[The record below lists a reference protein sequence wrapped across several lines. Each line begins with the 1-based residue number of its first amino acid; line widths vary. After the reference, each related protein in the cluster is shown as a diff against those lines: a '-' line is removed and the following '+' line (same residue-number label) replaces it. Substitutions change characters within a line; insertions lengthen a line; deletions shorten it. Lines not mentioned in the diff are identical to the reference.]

1 MAKKKKHTLIDKLSE
16 RFHIL
21 LVNEKTL
28 EKKKLFSSSLV
39 SLVSSSLFTFLLVLS
54 SSFMLIYITPLKEYF
69 RGYTSIELR
78 ESALVNSMKLDSLE
92 SLYISQSNNINSIK
106 DLLSGNIS
114 FEELDQNS
122 EYIEASSLEL
132 EIVKANKEDSLLR
145 ALVDEEDKYNA
156 FDLQGERF
164 TTVLFPPVK
173 GTLSSEFDYESKH
186 YGVDIAMPENS
197 PVHSISEG
205 IIVFAEW
212 TSETGFV
219 IIIEHLNGLISIYKH
234 NASII
239 KSQGDRIDTGEIIA
253 FTGNTGSLTTGPHLH
268 FELWYQGEPVD
279 PVSYIEF

>member
-1 MAKKKKHTLIDKLSE
+1 MPKKKKHTLIDKLSE

-28 EKKKLFSSSLV
+28 EKRKLFSSSSINLAA
-39 SLVSSSLFTFLLVLS
+39 SSLFAFLLLLLT
-54 SSFMLIYITPLKEYF
+54 SFILIYITPLKEYF

-78 ESALVNSMKLDSLE
+78 ENAVENSMKLDSLE
-92 SLYISQSNNINSIK
+92 SLYISQSKYIKSLK

-114 FEELDQNS
+114 FEDLDQNTENTES
-122 EYIEASSLEL
+122 NSLEL
-132 EIVKANKEDSLLR
+132 EIVKTNLDDSLLR

-156 FDLQGERF
+156 FDLEGERF

-173 GTLSSEFDYESKH
+173 GGLSSGFDYESKH

-205 IIVFAEW
+205 IVVFAEW

-219 IIIEHLNGLISIYKH
+219 IILEHLNGLTSIYKH
-234 NASII
+234 NSSII
-239 KSQGDRIDTGEIIA
+239 KTQGDRIETGEIIA

-268 FELWYQGEPVD
+268 FELWYRGEPVD
-279 PVSYIEF
+279 PESYIEF

>member
-1 MAKKKKHTLIDKLSE
+1 MPKKKKHTLIDKLSE

-28 EKKKLFSSSLV
+28 EKRKLFSSSSINLAA
-39 SLVSSSLFTFLLVLS
+39 SSLFAFLLLLS
-54 SSFMLIYITPLKEYF
+54 TSFILIYITPLKEYF

-78 ESALVNSMKLDSLE
+78 ENAVENSMKLDSLE
-92 SLYISQSNNINSIK
+92 SLYISQSKYIKSLK

-114 FEELDQNS
+114 FEDLDQNT
-122 EYIEASSLEL
+122 ENIESNSLEL
-132 EIVKANKEDSLLR
+132 EIVKTNLDDSLLR

-156 FDLQGERF
+156 FDLEGERF

-173 GTLSSEFDYESKH
+173 GGLSSGFDYESKH

-205 IIVFAEW
+205 IVVFAEW

-219 IIIEHLNGLISIYKH
+219 IILEHLNGLTSIYKH
-234 NASII
+234 NSSII
-239 KSQGDRIDTGEIIA
+239 KAQGDRIETGEIIA

-268 FELWYQGEPVD
+268 FELWYRGEPVD
-279 PVSYIEF
+279 PESYIEF

>member
-1 MAKKKKHTLIDKLSE
+1 MPKKKKHTLIDKLSE

-28 EKKKLFSSSLV
+28 EKKKLFSSSSVNLV
-39 SLVSSSLFTFLLVLS
+39 ASSLFAFLLLLS
-54 SSFMLIYITPLKEYF
+54 TAFMLIYVTPLKEYF

-78 ESALVNSMKLDSLE
+78 ENAVENSMKLDSLE
-92 SLYISQSNNINSIK
+92 SLYISQSKYIRSLK

-114 FEELDQNS
+114 FEDLDQNP
-122 EYIEASSLEL
+122 ENIEANSLEL
-132 EIVKANKEDSLLR
+132 EIVKTNLDDSLLR

-173 GTLSSEFDYESKH
+173 GSLSSGFDNESKH

-205 IIVFAEW
+205 IVVFAEW

-219 IIIEHLNGLISIYKH
+219 IILEHLNGLTSIYKH
-234 NASII
+234 NSSII
-239 KSQGDRIDTGEIIA
+239 QTQGDRIETGEIIA

-279 PVSYIEF
+279 PESYIEF